1 MPFLGWP
8 RTSTVVAQTF
18 HNVSKLRR
26 KVLLDYIVMM
36 WQYALGRR
44 EEQIATAVGPTKAG
58 MIVPQPL
65 PVLHARMRV
74 HCRDGGIALA
84 TLSPSPGPRASGA
97 FVPRRSLAARR
108 ACMRPRFS
116 FDCEEEDPSE
126 ESDDHSLEDSRNED
140 ISVAGSH
147 RRSVR
152 GRRLLVVDLLRS
164 IPLET
169 ALLRGLNQQ
178 PSVLLW
184 LSPVSPTAAPELR
197 QLDAS
202 KKIPGRKIKK
212 K

>member
-1 MPFLGWP
+1 LTKVFTAPTARIFNQGLAILIDMVEGVVSKAVEAWFEKNKQYVSDAFLGWP
-8 RTSTVVAQTF
+8 RTSNVVAQTF

-74 HCRDGGIALA
+74 HYRDGGIALA

-108 ACMRPRFS
+108 ACMRSRFS

-126 ESDDHSLEDSRNED
+126 PFS
-140 ISVAGSH
+140 
-147 RRSVR
+147 
-152 GRRLLVVDLLRS
+152 
-164 IPLET
+164 
-169 ALLRGLNQQ
+169 
-178 PSVLLW
+178 
-184 LSPVSPTAAPELR
+184 
-197 QLDAS
+197 
-202 KKIPGRKIKK
+202 
-212 K
+212 